1 VLPPL
6 EQVLTSRSLAAGVS
20 HTLDL
25 CPPQRPFIFLLHLAW
40 LVPADSSPVAP
51 PEALLTPGLRIKQL
65 LPSVI
70 GSLYSMPES
79 EVWFCFSF
87 PLVLLLFVC
96 LEVFETGSQT
106 GLTLTAIVLSTT
118 PKGLDLELLIT

>member
-1 VLPPL
+1 MLPPS

-40 LVPADSSPVAP
+40 LVPADSSPVAL

-65 LPSVI
+65 LPYVI

-87 PLVLLLFVC
+87 PLVLLFAWEFLRQGLRLASH
-96 LEVFETGSQT
+96 LEPLHFLQ
-106 GLTLTAIVLSTT
+106 LPRAWI
-118 PKGLDLELLIT
+118 